1 MASYSLDNIRE
12 AAEAK
17 YGSTD
22 IDLGNGVVR
31 LLNPLRLP
39 KAKRDE
45 LSSLQDKLDSENV
58 DQETVLADAI
68 LLVAESESKG
78 KALLKA
84 VGGDLAVLA
93 EIFETYGK
101 GTQVGGSLSLAR
113 LVDEYGEGLYPD
125 LRFYF
130 GIDLA
135 DVIEGRGPS
144 PSLVILLV
152 QRLPDTSLTA
162 ALASG
167 GREQFGWGVD
177 RHMAAD
183 IFDALNQN
191 TRATGNWGKKG
202 APKLPEYPRPK
213 VKKSKDKDR
222 PKKKVSVADLF
233 KQLSRR

>member
-1 MASYSLDNIRE
+1 MASYSLDSIRE

-39 KAKRDE
+39 KTKRDE
-45 LSSLQDKLDSENV
+45 LAKLQDRMDEEGA
-58 DQETVLADAI
+58 DQETVISDAI

-93 EIFETYGK
+93 QIFETYGK
-101 GTQVGGSLSLAR
+101 GTQAGGSLSLAR
-113 LVDEYGEGLYPD
+113 LVDDYGEGLYPD
-125 LRFYF
+125 LRFYY

-135 DVIEGRGPS
+135 DVIAGRGPS

-177 RHMAAD
+177 RHMTAD
-183 IFDALNQN
+183 LFDALNQN

-213 VKKSKDKDR
+213 VKKSKPDR
-222 PKKKVSVADLF
+222 PKKKVRVADLF
-233 KQLSRR
+233 NQLSRR

>member
-1 MASYSLDNIRE
+1 MASYSLDSIRE

-39 KAKRDE
+39 KTKRDE
-45 LSSLQDKLDSENV
+45 LATLQDKLEQDGV
-58 DQETVLADAI
+58 DQETVLGEAI

-113 LVDEYGEGLYPD
+113 LVDDYGEGLYPD
-125 LRFYF
+125 LRFYY

-135 DVIEGRGPS
+135 EVIAGRGPS

-177 RHMAAD
+177 RHMTAD

-213 VKKSKDKDR
+213 VKKSSKEDR
-222 PKKKVSVADLF
+222 PKKKVRVADLF
-233 KQLSRR
+233 NQLSRR